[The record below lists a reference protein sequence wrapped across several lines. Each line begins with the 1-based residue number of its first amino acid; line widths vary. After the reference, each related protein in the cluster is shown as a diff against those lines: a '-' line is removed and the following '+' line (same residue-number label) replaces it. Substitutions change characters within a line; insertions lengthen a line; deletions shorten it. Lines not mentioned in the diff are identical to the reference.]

1 MRIFGIALD
10 SFKVNPPR
18 GTNRLPRFPKAGNNP
33 RQERSWESAAVGP
46 GITRHQSH
54 GRDWKTRSGGNTP
67 MIERMPCRPLIAVF
81 DEPTDKLSVNS
92 PARLYPEPDQAGIGI
107 ASECCRYEHRNLAD
121 LSIPSEYSSQPGK
134 GFLAQI
140 A

>member
-1 MRIFGIALD
+1 
-10 SFKVNPPR
+10 
-18 GTNRLPRFPKAGNNP
+18 
-33 RQERSWESAAVGP
+33 
-46 GITRHQSH
+46 
-54 GRDWKTRSGGNTP
+54 

-81 DEPTDKLSVNS
+81 DEPTDKLSVNN

-121 LSIPSEYSSQPGK
+121 LSILSEYSSQPGK
-134 GFLAQI
+134 GFSTQI

>member
-1 MRIFGIALD
+1 
-10 SFKVNPPR
+10 
-18 GTNRLPRFPKAGNNP
+18 
-33 RQERSWESAAVGP
+33 
-46 GITRHQSH
+46 
-54 GRDWKTRSGGNTP
+54 

-81 DEPTDKLSVNS
+81 DEPTDNLSANS

-134 GFLAQI
+134 GILAQI

>member
-1 MRIFGIALD
+1 
-10 SFKVNPPR
+10 
-18 GTNRLPRFPKAGNNP
+18 
-33 RQERSWESAAVGP
+33 
-46 GITRHQSH
+46 
-54 GRDWKTRSGGNTP
+54 

-81 DEPTDKLSVNS
+81 DGPTDKLSVNS

-134 GFLAQI
+134 GFPAQI